1 MILSLILGVILGAA
15 AVFFIVQ
22 NTVLVTVSFLSWQFE
37 SSLAAVLFL
46 TIVCGIVITLLFLLP
61 SLVRDSINFSRLK
74 RENREL
80 EDDLTKTKT
89 VLADVSSRL
98 NHPDVLVVEKTPQ

>member
-1 MILSLILGVILGAA
+1 MIFSLILGVILGAA
-15 AVFFIVQ
+15 AVFFILQ

-46 TIVCGIVITLLFLLP
+46 TIICGGVITLLFLLP
-61 SLVRDSINFSRLK
+61 SVVRDSVYFSKLK

-80 EDDLTKTKT
+80 DDELAKTKT

-98 NHPDVLVVEKTPQ
+98 NHPDVLVVEKTQ